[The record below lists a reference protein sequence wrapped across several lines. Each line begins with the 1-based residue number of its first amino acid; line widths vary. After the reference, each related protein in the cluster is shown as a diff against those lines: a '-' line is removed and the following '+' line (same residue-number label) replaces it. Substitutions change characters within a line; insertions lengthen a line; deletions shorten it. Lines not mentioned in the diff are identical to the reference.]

1 MFNLF
6 YFYINN
12 YEFKMLSLNTFV
24 YESLSN
30 KQKELI
36 GRLFSIMF
44 KDTKINKEQ
53 IGIILSNLDKEELLE
68 ISKYFSENESSD
80 YLAYEPNEDMF
91 INFNS
96 NKEKIIS
103 QISEYISKF
112 KV

>member
-1 MFNLF
+1 MQ
-6 YFYINN
+6 
-12 YEFKMLSLNTFV
+12 SLNIFIN
-24 YESLSN
+24 EMLSN

-36 GRLFSIMF
+36 GKLFSTMF

-53 IGIILSNLDKEELLE
+53 IGIILTNLDKEELLE
-68 ISKYFSENESSD
+68 ISKYFSNNESSD

-91 INFNS
+91 INFED

-112 KV
+112 KI

>member
-1 MFNLF
+1 MQ
-6 YFYINN
+6 
-12 YEFKMLSLNTFV
+12 SLNIFIN
-24 YESLSN
+24 ESLSN

-36 GRLFSIMF
+36 GKLFSTMF

-53 IGIILSNLDKEELLE
+53 IGIILNNLDKEELLE
-68 ISKYFSENESSD
+68 ISKYFSDNESSN

-91 INFNS
+91 INFEDNQ
-96 NKEKIIS
+96 EKIIS

>member
-1 MFNLF
+1 MQ
-6 YFYINN
+6 
-12 YEFKMLSLNTFV
+12 SLNIFIN
-24 YESLSN
+24 EMLSN

-36 GRLFSIMF
+36 GKLFSIMF

-53 IGIILSNLDKEELLE
+53 IGIILKNLDKEELLE
-68 ISKYFSENESSD
+68 ISKYFSNNESSD

-91 INFNS
+91 INFED

-112 KV
+112 KI

>member
-1 MFNLF
+1 
-6 YFYINN
+6 
-12 YEFKMLSLNTFV
+12 MLSLNTFV

-53 IGIILSNLDKEELLE
+53 FGIILGNLDKEELLE

>member
-1 MFNLF
+1 MQ
-6 YFYINN
+6 
-12 YEFKMLSLNTFV
+12 SLNIFIN
-24 YESLSN
+24 ESLSN

-36 GRLFSIMF
+36 GKLFSTMF

-53 IGIILSNLDKEELLE
+53 IGIILNNLDQEELLE
-68 ISKYFSENESSD
+68 ISKYFSENESSN
-80 YLAYEPNEDMF
+80 YIAYEPNEDMF
-91 INFNS
+91 INFED

>member
-1 MFNLF
+1 MQ
-6 YFYINN
+6 
-12 YEFKMLSLNTFV
+12 SLNIFIN
-24 YESLSN
+24 EMLSN

-36 GRLFSIMF
+36 GKLFSTMF

-53 IGIILSNLDKEELLE
+53 IGIILKNLDKEELLE
-68 ISKYFSENESSD
+68 ISKYFSNNESSD

-91 INFNS
+91 INFED

>member
-1 MFNLF
+1 MQSLNLF
-6 YFYINN
+6 VN
-12 YEFKMLSLNTFV
+12 
-24 YESLSN
+24 ESLSN

-36 GRLFSIMF
+36 GKLFSEMF

-53 IGIILSNLDKEELLE
+53 FGIILGNLDKEELLE

-91 INFNS
+91 INFEDNQ
-96 NKEKIIS
+96 EKIIS

>member
-1 MFNLF
+1 
-6 YFYINN
+6 
-12 YEFKMLSLNTFV
+12 MLSLNTFV

>member
-1 MFNLF
+1 
-6 YFYINN
+6 
-12 YEFKMLSLNTFV
+12 MLSLNTFV

-112 KV
+112 KVWM

>member
-1 MFNLF
+1 MQ
-6 YFYINN
+6 
-12 YEFKMLSLNTFV
+12 SLNIFIN
-24 YESLSN
+24 EMLSN

-53 IGIILSNLDKEELLE
+53 FGIILSNLDKEELLE

>member
-1 MFNLF
+1 MQ
-6 YFYINN
+6 
-12 YEFKMLSLNTFV
+12 SLNIFIN
-24 YESLSN
+24 EMLSN

-36 GRLFSIMF
+36 GKLFSIMF

-53 IGIILSNLDKEELLE
+53 FGIILGNLDKEELLE

-91 INFNS
+91 INFED

>member
-1 MFNLF
+1 MQ
-6 YFYINN
+6 
-12 YEFKMLSLNTFV
+12 SLNIFIN
-24 YESLSN
+24 EMLSN

-36 GRLFSIMF
+36 GKLFSTMF

-53 IGIILSNLDKEELLE
+53 IGIILKNLDKEELLE
-68 ISKYFSENESSD
+68 ISKYFSNNESSD

-91 INFNS
+91 INFEN

>member
-1 MFNLF
+1 MQ
-6 YFYINN
+6 
-12 YEFKMLSLNTFV
+12 SLNIFINEV
-24 YESLSN
+24 LSN

-36 GRLFSIMF
+36 GKLFSIMF

-53 IGIILSNLDKEELLE
+53 IGIILKNLDKEELLE
-68 ISKYFSENESSD
+68 ISKYFSNNESSD

-91 INFNS
+91 INFED

>member
-1 MFNLF
+1 MQ
-6 YFYINN
+6 
-12 YEFKMLSLNTFV
+12 SLNIFIN
-24 YESLSN
+24 EMLSN

-36 GRLFSIMF
+36 GKLFSTMF

-53 IGIILSNLDKEELLE
+53 IGIILKNLDKEELLE
-68 ISKYFSENESSD
+68 ISKYFSNNESSD

-91 INFNS
+91 INFED

-112 KV
+112 KI

>member
-1 MFNLF
+1 MQ
-6 YFYINN
+6 
-12 YEFKMLSLNTFV
+12 SLNIFIN
-24 YESLSN
+24 EMLSN

-36 GRLFSIMF
+36 GKLFSTMF

-53 IGIILSNLDKEELLE
+53 IGIILTNLDKEELLE
-68 ISKYFSENESSD
+68 ISKYFSNNESSD

-91 INFNS
+91 INFED

>member
-1 MFNLF
+1 MQ
-6 YFYINN
+6 
-12 YEFKMLSLNTFV
+12 SLNIFIN
-24 YESLSN
+24 EMLSN

-36 GRLFSIMF
+36 GKLFSIMF

-53 IGIILSNLDKEELLE
+53 IGIILKNLDKEELLE
-68 ISKYFSENESSD
+68 ISKYFSNNESSD

-91 INFNS
+91 INFED